1 MASPTVETEAPSA
14 TDTAPLTEAETRHP
28 QASAAT
34 AHEEP
39 LLLPEV
45 GETPASYPASSV
57 DAGEKAAAPA
67 AQGAAPERAA
77 KASAQ
82 EPAASASAAEP
93 AASEIK
99 PQPAKKEEKPSP
111 EVEALN
117 LLLRGELAAIET
129 YRQALDKA
137 AKETGAAEL
146 EALQRDHRDASG
158 LLWQR
163 VQKLAGEPAKS
174 SGAWGAFAKAIEG
187 AAKLFGD
194 VTALAILKEGEE
206 HGAGMYRD
214 ALEGTALGSESKD
227 LVRPLLAKQKEHVAA
242 LVPLI
247 ARAGAAPDTAKIGAD
262 PRAERQAP
270 ADERKAEKAEQK
282 AEKAEQ
288 KAETA
293 EQKAAVAARD
303 AQAKEDEAR
312 RQRHA

>member
-57 DAGEKAAAPA
+57 DAGEKAAAPP

-82 EPAASASAAEP
+82 EP

-111 EVEALN
+111 EVDALN

-163 VQKLAGEPAKS
+163 IQKLAGEPAKS

-206 HGAGMYRD
+206 HGAGSYRD

-227 LVRPLLAKQKEHVAA
+227 LVRPLLAKQQEHVAA

-270 ADERKAEKAEQK
+270 ADERKAEKAEQR

-293 EQKAAVAARD
+293 EQKAAAAARD